1 MVRSTTRSPGS
12 YICLYTCSVDD
23 KTCPACDRVWC
34 CKMLNLH
41 SSYMNIECINANNL
55 YEIVVFQFNI
65 FASMFKRSSLVENG
79 DYSRQCG
86 RGFTGICSG
95 EHLLFCLED
104 IN

>member
-1 MVRSTTRSPGS
+1 
-12 YICLYTCSVDD
+12 
-23 KTCPACDRVWC
+23 
-34 CKMLNLH
+34 
-41 SSYMNIECINANNL
+41 
-55 YEIVVFQFNI
+55 
-65 FASMFKRSSLVENG
+65 MFKRSSLVENG